1 MINSNNRAMAR
12 RTALL
17 LASLFFGT
25 ASAWANAAAG
35 TPEAVLSQA
44 TLVSGERKLG
54 IVEVQTD
61 PESLERR
68 FTEGSALLFRSRTR
82 VTSSGFEV
90 SVMDGHPSQK
100 GRFVVDTGRLAV
112 FDAAGQPLWREDL
125 RERLCL
131 PEVIGEFVRAH
142 WDRLSS
148 GAEPLRCLTPII
160 KAKKVAPL
168 KLTRLP
174 DTPDGRRRV
183 ELSAGSLGMRLFVV
197 PTRLTFSADG
207 TQLISHDG
215 QFEAPRSVTGS
226 AAYLR
231 GQASYAPPRPVAAWP
246 TARFAAAPPAQAA
259 QR

>member
-1 MINSNNRAMAR
+1 MINQNDRALAR
-12 RTALL
+12 RAGMLLVALFIATAC
-17 LASLFFGT
+17 
-25 ASAWANAAAG
+25 AWANAAVG
-35 TPEAVLSQA
+35 TQEAVLSQA
-44 TLVSGERKLG
+44 TQVSGERKLG
-54 IVEVQTD
+54 IVEVQAD
-61 PESLERR
+61 PETIERR
-68 FTEGSALLFRSRTR
+68 FTEGGALLFRSRTR
-82 VTSSGFEV
+82 VTSTGLEV

-148 GAEPLRCLTPII
+148 VAEPLRCLTPII

-174 DTPDGRRRV
+174 DSPDGRRMV

-215 QFEAPRSVTGS
+215 QLEATRSVTGS

-231 GQASYAPPRPVAAWP
+231 GQATHTPPRPVAAWP
-246 TARFAAAPPAQAA
+246 AARFAPAPPARTA